1 MIVTLLY
8 EEIIVFLDQH
18 FLTMNHSSLDYLLQK
33 LVVELRPF
41 INQSQLS
48 DITMLH
54 AIIKYSLHQ
63 KNDHK
68 PIN

>member
-33 LVVELRPF
+33 LIVEFRSF
-41 INQSQLS
+41 INKPQLCN
-48 DITMLH
+48 ITMLH
-54 AIIKYSLHQ
+54 AII
-63 KNDHK
+63 
-68 PIN
+68 